1 MKEGGDMKIRLELDS
16 SLTEDELV
24 IRSSSLDEKTYQL
37 KDDIE
42 KALNKTK
49 LVLLYKNHRSY
60 YLDLDEIL
68 FFETYGGQVQA
79 HTAKQLYQ
87 VSYRLY
93 ELEEGLPDYFIR
105 ISKSTIVN
113 IYHIEAIKRN
123 IRSSSLIEFRT
134 SHTSTYVSRFYYRE
148 LKKKIE
154 EIRFL

>member
-1 MKEGGDMKIRLELDS
+1 MKIRLELDS

-24 IRSSSLDEKTYQL
+24 IRSSSLDEKNYQL

-123 IRSSSLIEFRT
+123 IRSSSLIEFRN
-134 SHTSTYVSRFYYRE
+134 SHKSTYVSRFYYRE

>member
-1 MKEGGDMKIRLELDS
+1 MKIRLELDS

-24 IRSSSLDEKTYQL
+24 IRSSSLDEKNYQL

-79 HTAKQLYQ
+79 HTAKQLY
-87 VSYRLY
+87 
-93 ELEEGLPDYFIR
+93 
-105 ISKSTIVN
+105 
-113 IYHIEAIKRN
+113 
-123 IRSSSLIEFRT
+123 
-134 SHTSTYVSRFYYRE
+134 
-148 LKKKIE
+148 
-154 EIRFL
+154 

>member
-1 MKEGGDMKIRLELDS
+1 MKIRLELDS

-24 IRSSSLDEKTYQL
+24 IRSSSLDEKNYQL

-79 HTAKQLYQ
+79 HTDKQLYQ

-123 IRSSSLIEFRT
+123 IRSSSLIEFRN
-134 SHTSTYVSRFYYRE
+134 SYKSTYVSRFYYRE